1 MPLDARC
8 IALGGLGYG
17 PLALVLDGFISIPAH
32 AHVETPAGGGWAWVP
47 LRPAVLPRLGAY
59 LDVEPVEY
67 VLVGQDLHD
76 FLDHGL
82 RPGAQILTEQEF
94 NEQPRDAVRRAP
106 IDRAG
111 WRTLTARGCTEL
123 FVCDVERGR
132 SRRCRPTH
140 VGSPP

>member
-111 WRTLTARGCTEL
+111 WRTSWRTAARDAWLTARP
-123 FVCDVERGR
+123 RGR
-132 SRRCRPTH
+132 R
-140 VGSPP
+140 